1 MRLIIQQDLVQAFE
15 TPARALNGI
24 VRLTPRSHAA
34 HHVIHWRLDID
45 TDSQVRTGEDAF
57 GNIVHSFSVDGP
69 LARLAIRVEGEVE
82 TQDVA
87 GVVTGA
93 AERFPPEFYLRETPA
108 TRPDDRLRQLAQDSA
123 GGADSGL
130 EKLHA
135 LMDLLHGGK
144 ERPAEARELAHQF
157 IACARFLGI
166 PARFASGY
174 VLDGT
179 GGAQHAWAEA
189 HVPGI
194 GWIGFD
200 AAFGICPRD
209 GHVRVAC
216 GPDFLAAAP
225 WRCSQQNGLPVAPV
239 AQASVRQAAWQGQ
252 S

>member
-1 MRLIIQQDLVQAFE
+1 MRLIIQQDYVQEFAS
-15 TPARALNGI
+15 PARALNG
-24 VRLTPRSHAA
+24 VLRLTPRSHLA

-45 TDSQVRTGEDAF
+45 TDSQIRTGEDAY
-57 GNIVHSFSVDGP
+57 GNLVHSFSIDGP
-69 LARLAIRVEGEVE
+69 LARLAVRVEGEVE

-87 GVVTGA
+87 GVVNGA
-93 AERFPPEFYLRETPA
+93 AERFPPEFFLRETPA
-108 TRPDDRLRQLAQDSA
+108 TRPDDRLRQLAREIT
-123 GGADSGL
+123 GGIDNDLAR
-130 EKLHA
+130 LHA
-135 LMDLLHGGK
+135 LLDHLHGGK
-144 ERPAEARELAHQF
+144 DKPAEAQELAHQF
-157 IACARFLGI
+157 IACARFLRV

-174 VLDGT
+174 VLAEG

-189 HVPGI
+189 HVPGM

-225 WRCSQQNGLPVAPV
+225 WRCSQQNGQAISPVVKAV
-239 AQASVRQAAWQGQ
+239 VRQAAWQGQ